1 MSLPWLDRYYC
12 KQENILIYPV
22 PVHRVTKNGIE
33 TIYISSMNNIHD
45 ITFNVFTEN
54 VKYAYMHPRHAC
66 MRLFPFNFNEKKY
79 ENEIKKKLS
88 TLRHVVYIV

>member
-12 KQENILIYPV
+12 KQENIVIYPV

-45 ITFNVFTEN
+45 ITFNVFTG
-54 VKYAYMHPRHAC
+54 
-66 MRLFPFNFNEKKY
+66 KKY
-79 ENEIKKKLS
+79 VDKKHKMEI
-88 TLRHVVYIV
+88 YDNDIYFN